1 MELQEQKKLLK
12 KVKDEAE
19 SELEASLRREEAAQ
33 RREEAALREKEA
45 AAAQLDVERKA
56 KEEATAQLDVERKAK
71 LVNAKAVARL
81 NAEKEDA
88 IAQLLREK
96 DEAVRKLQT
105 VVAEIN
111 SDTTLQARRRRVDAT
126 ATSIEPFDRDNP
138 GVKKVGGNVLVKST
152 TTNTCSFNVDIH
164 EGLEELLEALFND
177 QTKVDKTLFQQVI
190 EEGVVYW
197 SFMVNNTKSC
207 DLLLRMRVERQ
218 EEAGAVIRVE
228 SVEEEGESGD
238 EG

>member
-1 MELQEQKKLLK
+1 MSESNPDTILAPQVEALQAEL
-12 KVKDEAE
+12 
-19 SELEASLRREEAAQ
+19 
-33 RREEAALREKEA
+33 KEA
-45 AAAQLDVERKA
+45 VALLYAERA
-56 KEEATAQLDVERKAK
+56 EKEEAVAALKSQLKA
-71 LVNAKAVARL
+71 
-81 NAEKEDA
+81 
-88 IAQLLREK
+88 K
-96 DEAVRKLQT
+96 DEAVRKLT
-105 VVAEIN
+105 SVVAEIN
-111 SDTTLQARRRRVDAT
+111 SDATLQARRHRLDAS

-218 EEAGAVIRVE
+218 EEAGAVVRVE